1 MGEIDFD
8 AELAALEE
16 EDSKREA
23 EEALNKKV
31 RRHKELTLVREFS
44 AKLGK
49 RGVDFEVVVTPFD
62 VFVVGVPDY
71 IKYKQFLD
79 KAGGDE
85 GVEAA
90 QQFSAS
96 CILTSVAEFNA
107 IASKR
112 PGVAVQ
118 TSNAAIELA
127 GLLEKKRQ
135 KK

>member
-1 MGEIDFD
+1 MGEVDFE

-16 EDSKREA
+16 EETARAVAEA
-23 EEALNKKV
+23 AEKKKL
-31 RRHKELTLVREFS
+31 RHKELTLVREFS

-49 RGVDFEVVVTPFD
+49 RGVDFEVVPTPFD

-71 IKYKQFLD
+71 IRYKQFLD

-85 GVEAA
+85 AVEAA

-96 CILTSVAEFNA
+96 CMLTPVAEFNA